1 MKYFLDT
8 NIISYILQK
17 NVSIQTKLKELIDRE
32 DAELYISVIT
42 YYELKRGLIAS
53 NTSAKLQAL
62 QVILHSYFEVVLM
75 DFDMFERAAQIY
87 ADLKNT
93 GNIIE
98 DDDIFIGATA
108 LENDAVLVTN
118 NEKHL
123 GRIKNLKIEDLE
135 TILFENTQRLY
146 PKCHVKL

>member
-8 NIISYILQK
+8 NIISYLLQK
-17 NVSIQTKLKELIDRE
+17 NVSVQLRLKELIDRE
-32 DAELYISVIT
+32 DTELNISVVT

-53 NTSAKLQAL
+53 NSTTKLKAL
-62 QVILHSYFEVVLM
+62 QIILHSYFEVVLM
-75 DFDMFERAAQIY
+75 DFDMYERSAQIY
-87 ADLKNT
+87 ADLKKD

-118 NEKHL
+118 NERHL
-123 GRIKNLKIEDLE
+123 GRINGLKIEVW
-135 TILFENTQRLY
+135 N
-146 PKCHVKL
+146 

>member
-32 DAELYISVIT
+32 DAELYLSVIT
-42 YYELKRGLIAS
+42 YYERTRGLIAS

-123 GRIKNLKIEDLE
+123 GRIKNLKIE
-135 TILFENTQRLY
+135 
-146 PKCHVKL
+146 VWS